1 MENEARRREKLEKAS
16 PKERAAIEKNEA
28 AQKESVDAF
37 NAKTG
42 GDSFID
48 MTEQKKNNFSNAL
61 MTRWR
66 NWRSKKKADTA
77 EAKQSF
83 EIVGKA
89 DQEKFFVGID
99 KKKTYIGFGIFAAIL
114 ISFFSINS
122 WFTTSKYESNVK
134 ARKQN

>member
-114 ISFFSINS
+114 IRD
-122 WFTTSKYESNVK
+122 
-134 ARKQN
+134 RKSVV